1 MGTRMNSQAKVQDE
15 IYLHN
20 QKRRW
25 LMQVEWK
32 WWNELSGDNLKHKLH
47 TTRNLWEEA
56 YEPY

>member
-20 QKRRW
+20 QKRGW

-32 WWNELSGDNLKHKLH
+32 WWNELSGDNLKNKLH